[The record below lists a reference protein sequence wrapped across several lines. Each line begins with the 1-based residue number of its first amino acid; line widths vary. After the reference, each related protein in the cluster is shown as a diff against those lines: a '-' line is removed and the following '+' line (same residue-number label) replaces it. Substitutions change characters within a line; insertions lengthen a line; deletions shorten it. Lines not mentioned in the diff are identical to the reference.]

1 MITVQRPT
9 LGAEELEAVRK
20 VFDTRW
26 LGMGA
31 TTKQFEDCIRDFT
44 GAKHVIA
51 VNTGTSALHIVL
63 ASLDLQPAMKSSSFA
78 HFRGLGAGDPGRRRQ
93 TGLL

>member
-1 MITVQRPT
+1 
-9 LGAEELEAVRK
+9 
-20 VFDTRW
+20 
-26 LGMGA
+26 MGA

-63 ASLDLQPAMKSSSFA
+63 ASLDLQPGDEVIVPSLTFVPRCRRSWPSAPNRSSVKSSPTHSIWI
-78 HFRGLGAGDPGRRRQ
+78 
-93 TGLL
+93 